1 MFTGIITNLGVLKQ
15 IISTPNQ
22 DTLITILLNLPL
34 NHNEKQARNLEIG
47 CSIACNGICLTLIKK
62 NQIEDQKFVAA
73 KTRQQW
79 LQQKTK
85 NSLL

>member
-1 MFTGIITNLGVLKQ
+1 MVGIATRK
-15 IISTPNQ
+15 
-22 DTLITILLNLPL
+22 
-34 NHNEKQARNLEIG
+34 
-47 CSIACNGICLTLIKK
+47 
-62 NQIEDQKFVAA
+62 QIEDQKFVAA